1 MGEETPTQPLGLTRW
16 IFIIAQFAF
25 WGFLLW
31 MVVRRNARGGDSQ
44 FRDEK
49 LESRRLDRWRRATLH
64 DVSMDAE
71 PVLELEGFVI
81 DRPAHEILG
90 ISREAT
96 PAQIAKA
103 YRHLMKRYHPD
114 RIAPLGSAHWKDA
127 QKIAEAINRARD
139 EMLHGRKRQG

>member
-49 LESRRLDRWRRATLH
+49 LESRRSARWRRATLH
-64 DVSMDAE
+64 DVSVDAE
-71 PVLELEGFVI
+71 APLQLEGFVI
-81 DRPAHEILG
+81 DRPAHEIMG
-90 ISREAT
+90 V
-96 PAQIAKA
+96 PADASEGQVVKA

-114 RIAPLGSAHWKDA
+114 RIAPIGSAYWKDA

-139 EMLHGRKRQG
+139 EMLRGRKRQG